1 MASGAL
7 AQPARPAGR
16 RMRFGRQRLGNLL
29 YLVAVVVG
37 WEVLTIALDINSLLL
52 PPPSAVAQVF
62 YEFAGLILSS
72 CAITLGE
79 AIVGFILAVLIGV
92 GLAVVV
98 VYSPP
103 LRGIVLSSI
112 VAVNATP
119 KVAVAPI
126 LVIWLGLG
134 LESKI
139 AMAFLLSFFPIVINA
154 IRGLA
159 DVPHDLM
166 NLYKLMRATPFQV
179 FRKVRLPNAM
189 PALFDGMKIALPIS
203 MIGAVAGEFVA
214 ARQGIGYQIVIA
226 YSNFNSE
233 LVFASVITVAV
244 LATVLFQVLVIVE
257 DRVLHWRPS
266 KQIF

>member
-7 AQPARPAGR
+7 AQPVRPTGR
-16 RMRFGRQRLGNLL
+16 RVRFGRQRLGNLL
-29 YLVAVVVG
+29 YLVAVIVG
-37 WEVLTIALDINSLLL
+37 WEAATIALDINSLLL
-52 PPPSAVAQVF
+52 PAPSAVATVF
-62 YEFAGLILSS
+62 YEFAGLILFS

-79 AIVGFILAVLIGV
+79 AMAGFVLAVVVGV

-134 LESKI
+134 LESKV

-166 NLYKLMRATPFQV
+166 NLYKLMRASPLQV

-203 MIGAVAGEFVA
+203 MIGAVAGEIVA

-226 YSNFNSE
+226 Y
-233 LVFASVITVAV
+233 
-244 LATVLFQVLVIVE
+244 
-257 DRVLHWRPS
+257 
-266 KQIF
+266 